1 MESVKRAPRD
11 KTLITLKAQVLFTFS
26 VSEKKMKRILI
37 NCSYSDELRVALVDG
52 AKLFDLDNEFNAQS
66 LLKGSIFKATVS
78 RVETSLDAAFVNF
91 GSERHGF
98 LPLKELS
105 NEHFTKDAE
114 GKKKCTLKEGDEILV
129 QVLKEERGTKGA
141 ALSNQISL
149 AGRFIVLIPNSEKSG
164 GVSRRISGDE
174 RDEIKNALNELNIPD
189 GMSVIVRTAGLGRS
203 AEELKWDLDYL
214 MNLWGQIKSTINDA
228 PSPSLIYKDD
238 KLILRVFRDYFR
250 DDIGEILIDDESVHA
265 EALDFAKSVIPD
277 HADKVIYYNE
287 DIALF
292 NRYQI
297 ESQIEL
303 AFQREI
309 SLPSG
314 GSIVIDPTEAMVSI
328 DVNSA
333 RSTKGKDI
341 ESTAFATNMEAA
353 KEIARQLR
361 LRDLGGLI
369 VIDFID
375 MQDEKHQQKVEN
387 AFRSAVQSDRARIQI
402 AGISRFGLLELSRQR
417 LRPSLEETYDIQH
430 VQVRGTRSLGQS
442 ILRIIGEDAAKENT
456 GEIHVYVPADVS
468 SYLLNEK
475 RRDIITIENT
485 YQVNILV
492 IADPYKSRPYYKVA
506 RVKAPAGK
514 KLFSHEMTPNSPE
527 PSMDWRD
534 VNSNKKSFKPLVK
547 VSVPPRM
554 PKTKNKKGFFAFL
567 KSVFTLDIFKS
578 TKKKNLK
585 NKRKRNYKKGQPK
598 TNKNTRN
605 ENRHN
610 NRNVRPNNKG
620 RTNNPKKPVNKTAS
634 KPIVIPPKKIEKTSG
649 KSAQVSKTKKQ
660 TEDVDGNT
668 FNDGTSTS
676 SSRTPAPTPAPT
688 PAATPAP
695 TPAATPAPTP
705 ASTPAPKPT
714 RALNDPRYKNE

>member
-1 MESVKRAPRD
+1 
-11 KTLITLKAQVLFTFS
+11 
-26 VSEKKMKRILI
+26 MKRILI

-78 RVETSLDAAFVNF
+78 RVETSLDAAFINF

-105 NEHFTKDAE
+105 NEYFTKDAD
-114 GKKKCTLKEGDEILV
+114 GKRKCTLKEGDEILI

-174 RDEIKNALNELNIPD
+174 RDEIKNALNALQIPE

-203 AEELKWDLDYL
+203 TEELKWDLDYL
-214 MNLWGQIKSTINDA
+214 MNLWNQIKSTVSDA

-250 DDIGEILIDDESVHA
+250 DDIEEILIDDEAMHA

-277 HADKVIYYNE
+277 HADKVIFYNE
-287 DIALF
+287 DISLF

-353 KEIARQLR
+353 KEVARQLR

-387 AFRSAVQSDRARIQI
+387 TFRSAVQSDRARIQI

-475 RRDIITIENT
+475 RRDIIAIENN
-485 YQVNILV
+485 YKVNILI

-506 RVKAPAGK
+506 RVKAVAGRK
-514 KLFSHEMTPNSPE
+514 PFSYDMTPNSPE

-534 VNSNKKSFKPLVK
+534 VNSNKKSLKPLVQ

-554 PKTKNKKGFFAFL
+554 PKKKNKNRFFAFIKSILTLSIFLGIFKSKKKVNTRNKKG
-567 KSVFTLDIFKS
+567 
-578 TKKKNLK
+578 
-585 NKRKRNYKKGQPK
+585 RNYKKGQ
-598 TNKNTRN
+598 TRSNQRNRN
-605 ENRHN
+605 EKNQN
-610 NRNVRPNNKG
+610 NRSARPNNK
-620 RTNNPKKPVNKTAS
+620 TKNTKPKAAQPKKTS
-634 KPIVIPPKKIEKTSG
+634 KPVVIPPKKRAQIDN
-649 KSAQVSKTKKQ
+649 KSASSNNDKKII
-660 TEDVDGNT
+660 EEKDGNKS
-668 FNDGTSTS
+668 NIES
-676 SSRTPAPTPAPT
+676 SSSKPAPKPVPTPAPKPAPTPVPE
-688 PAATPAP
+688 PELATKAN
-695 TPAATPAPTP
+695 
-705 ASTPAPKPT
+705 PAPKPT

>member
-1 MESVKRAPRD
+1 
-11 KTLITLKAQVLFTFS
+11 
-26 VSEKKMKRILI
+26 MKRILI

-52 AKLFDLDNEFNAQS
+52 AKLFDLDNEFNTQS

-105 NEHFTKDAE
+105 NKYFTKDAD
-114 GKKKCTLKEGDEILV
+114 GKKKCTLKEGDEILI

-164 GVSRRISGDE
+164 GVSRRISGEE
-174 RDEIKNALNELNIPD
+174 RDEIKNALNALQIPD

-203 AEELKWDLDYL
+203 TEELKWDLDYL
-214 MNLWGQIKSTINDA
+214 MNLWGQIKSSVTEA

-250 DDIGEILIDDESVHA
+250 DDIEEILIDDKDIHS

-287 DIALF
+287 DIPLF

-297 ESQIEL
+297 ENQIEL

-353 KEIARQLR
+353 KEVARQLR

-387 AFRSAVQSDRARIQI
+387 TFRSVVQSDRARIQI

-417 LRPSLEETYDIQH
+417 LRPSLDETYDIQH
-430 VQVRGTRSLGQS
+430 IQVRGTRSLGQS

-475 RRDIITIENT
+475 RRDIIAIENT

-506 RVKAPAGK
+506 RVKAASGK
-514 KLFSHEMTPNSPE
+514 KPFSYDMTPNSPE

-534 VNSNKKSFKPLVK
+534 TNSNKKTLKPLVK

-554 PKTKNKKGFFAFL
+554 PKKKSKKGFIAFL
-567 KSVFTLDIFKS
+567 KSLFTLSIFKT
-578 TKKKNLK
+578 TKK
-585 NKRKRNYKKGQPK
+585 K
-598 TNKNTRN
+598 TNKNKRSRN
-605 ENRHN
+605 HKKGNQRVNKN
-610 NRNVRPNNKG
+610 NRNERNQNNRVRKHNKG
-620 RTNNPKKPVNKTAS
+620 QNTNQKRSQIKKPS
-634 KPIVIPPKKIEKTSG
+634 KPVVLAPKEKIHTDSKESKKG
-649 KSAQVSKTKKQ
+649 KAKSDIADK
-660 TEDVDGNT
+660 DGNKASI
-668 FNDGTSTS
+668 DSSTPT
-676 SSRTPAPTPAPT
+676 TPAPTPT
-688 PAATPAP
+688 PEPAP
-695 TPAATPAPTP
+695 EPTQ
-705 ASTPAPKPT
+705 APKPT
-714 RALNDPRYKNE
+714 RALNDPRYKSE

>member
-1 MESVKRAPRD
+1 
-11 KTLITLKAQVLFTFS
+11 
-26 VSEKKMKRILI
+26 MKRILI

-52 AKLFDLDNEFNAQS
+52 AKLFDLDNEFNNQS
-66 LLKGSIFKATVS
+66 LFKGSIFKAIVS

-105 NEHFTKDAE
+105 SDYFSRDSE
-114 GKKKCTLKEGDEILV
+114 GKRKCTLKEGDEILI

-164 GVSRRISGDE
+164 GVSRRISGEE
-174 RDEIKNALNELNIPD
+174 RDEIKNALNALQIPE

-203 AEELKWDLDYL
+203 TDELKWDLDYL
-214 MNLWGQIKSTINDA
+214 MNLWEQIKSSVTDA

-250 DDIGEILIDDESVHA
+250 DDIQEILIDDESVHA

-287 DIALF
+287 EIPLF

-387 AFRSAVQSDRARIQI
+387 TFRSAVQSDRARIQI

-442 ILRIIGEDAAKENT
+442 ILRIISEDAAKENT
-456 GEIHVYVPADVS
+456 GEIHVYVPTDVS

-475 RRDIITIENT
+475 RRDIIAIENS
-485 YQVNILV
+485 YQVNILI

-506 RVKAPAGK
+506 RVKAAAGK
-514 KLFSHEMTPNSPE
+514 KSFSYDMTPNSPE
-527 PSMDWRD
+527 PSTDWRD
-534 VNSNKKSFKPLVK
+534 SSSSKRPLKPLVK

-554 PKTKNKKGFFAFL
+554 PKTKNGFFTFI
-567 KSVFTLDIFKS
+567 KSILTLSIFFGSYKP
-578 TKKKNLK
+578 KKKKIYK
-585 NKRKRNYKKGQPK
+585 NQKSRKFKKGQSK
-598 TNKNTRN
+598 NNKNRN
-605 ENRHN
+605 QN
-610 NRNVRPNNKG
+610 NQNNKNS
-620 RTNNPKKPVNKTAS
+620 RSNSHRARSNNPNQKQGSNKKPS
-634 KPIVIPPKKIEKTSG
+634 KPVVIPPKKSQQSIDKLK
-649 KSAQVSKTKKQ
+649 KSKNDNYNTK
-660 TEDVDGNT
+660 EVDGNKL
-668 FNDGTSTS
+668 DKKSSASSAPEPSTS
-676 SSRTPAPTPAPT
+676 SPSAPMSSPAPKT
-688 PAATPAP
+688 
-695 TPAATPAPTP
+695 
-705 ASTPAPKPT
+705 SVKPT
-714 RALNDPRYKNE
+714 RALNDPRYKSE